1 MTHHTLLIVDDDPAD
16 LAELSRCL
24 RPDYRPLSA
33 SSGEE
38 ALRLLGGDERPDLIL
53 LDARMPGLDG
63 TSLLTRL
70 QRDPELRQLPV
81 LLLITRQD
89 GIDEEQAIALGAAD
103 FIRKPFKPLV
113 LKARVRTHL
122 ELRRW
127 RMSAEQEQSRP
138 SASQWERYSQVLQNA
153 ILGTLAGLVET
164 REPESSQHIP
174 RTRRHVEILAT
185 RLAALPRFAADLTP
199 ARISLIG
206 KASQL
211 HDIGKIGIPE
221 RILLKP
227 GGLDA
232 TEFEVI
238 KTHSRLGGEILTRV
252 MGQAEAALAEYPA
265 EERQA
270 ALAYLELARAIATS
284 HHERWDG
291 GGYPAGLIG
300 EAIPLPA
307 RLMALADVFDAFTTR
322 RVYKPALGLAV
333 TRDYIQSQSGKQ
345 FDPQVVEAFIAG
357 FAEFARIAQAY
368 PDPRP
373 A

>member
-16 LAELSRCL
+16 LAALS
-24 RPDYRPLSA
+24 PDPH
-33 SSGEE
+33 
-38 ALRLLGGDERPDLIL
+38 
-53 LDARMPGLDG
+53 
-63 TSLLTRL
+63 
-70 QRDPELRQLPV
+70 RD
-81 LLLITRQD
+81 
-89 GIDEEQAIALGAAD
+89 
-103 FIRKPFKPLV
+103 
-113 LKARVRTHL
+113 KARPTVRH
-122 ELRRW
+122 W
-127 RMSAEQEQSRP
+127 AQF
-138 SASQWERYSQVLQNA
+138 SQVLQNA
-153 ILGTLAGLVET
+153 ILGTLADLVET
-164 REPESSQHIP
+164 RETQASQHIP
-174 RTRRHVEILAT
+174 RTRRYVEILAT
-185 RLAALPRFAADLTP
+185 RLAARPRFAAELSP

-252 MGQAEAALAEYPA
+252 MVQAEAALAEYPA
-265 EERQA
+265 DERQA

-291 GGYPAGLIG
+291 GGYPDGLKG

-322 RVYKPALGLAV
+322 RVYKPALGLVV

-345 FDPQVVEAFIAG
+345 FDPQVVVAFIASFDK
-357 FAEFARIAQAY
+357 FAHIAQEY

-373 A
+373 V

>member
-1 MTHHTLLIVDDDPAD
+1 MTDHDP
-16 LAELSRCL
+16 
-24 RPDYRPLSA
+24 
-33 SSGEE
+33 
-38 ALRLLGGDERPDLIL
+38 LIL
-53 LDARMPGLDG
+53 DGDPTDLTKLSPGLD
-63 TSLLTRL
+63 R
-70 QRDPELRQLPV
+70 E
-81 LLLITRQD
+81 
-89 GIDEEQAIALGAAD
+89 
-103 FIRKPFKPLV
+103 
-113 LKARVRTHL
+113 KARTIV
-122 ELRRW
+122 
-127 RMSAEQEQSRP
+127 
-138 SASQWERYSQVLQNA
+138 SQRAQYSQVLQNA
-153 ILGTLAGLVET
+153 ILGTLADLVET
-164 REPESSQHIP
+164 REMEASQHIP
-174 RTRRHVEILAT
+174 RTRRYVEVLAT
-185 RLAALPRFAADLTP
+185 RLAERPRFAAELTP

-232 TEFEVI
+232 TEFEVV

-252 MGQAEAALAEYPA
+252 MGQAEAALADCPA

-270 ALAYLELARAIATS
+270 ALAYLDLARAIAIS

-291 GGYPAGLIG
+291 TGYPEGLAG

-322 RVYKPALGLAV
+322 RVYKPAWGLTV

-345 FDPQVVEAFIAG
+345 FDPQVVEAFLAG
-357 FAEFARIAQAY
+357 FDEFAGIAQAY
-368 PDPRP
+368 PDLRN